1 MFGDIDHPSF
11 AAAFLGRV
19 LTAAGYAHPSG
30 AVTRVSADALNR
42 FIAEHT
48 VGSIEHHEP

>member
-19 LTAAGYAHPSG
+19 LTAAA
-30 AVTRVSADALNR
+30 TRIRAAQSRAYLPTR
-42 FIAEHT
+42 
-48 VGSIEHHEP
+48 